1 MSEDLK
7 PKMQAEVIAVYPN
20 KIKINVEGDI
30 TKFQIA
36 DEKLAVGSYLRI
48 SDHDDC
54 AIIAAIENFC
64 IEKKD
69 TNSERTYI
77 IEAMPI
83 GFLDKDKRF
92 WRGGNKLA
100 IPPTGVEPASAEVI
114 KSIYSQIEPQKK
126 FVFADLAQDED
137 IEVPVDG
144 DKFFN
149 KHIAIVGSTGSGKS
163 HTLASLLQRATT
175 AKEGAYGGLNNSHII
190 VFDVHLE
197 YQQAFPDANF
207 MDVTSMNLP
216 YWLLNSE
223 ELEDLFIESHEEQSH
238 NQISTLKRLIIDNK
252 QKYFIGS
259 AVERAR
265 ITYDTPT
272 FFDIEEVLQA
282 VNDKNEEMIPGVKAG
297 TEKAGPLNGKLT
309 NFANRLEGKITDK
322 RLEFLV
328 GKRTKD
334 VTFEEILRQ
343 FLGYVINKEANVTV
357 IDLSGVPFE
366 VLSIS
371 VSLITRLI
379 FEYGYYF
386 KKITEGSDTKTPILL
401 VYEEAHKYVPKTQT
415 SKYQSS
421 RTSIER
427 VAKEGRKYGVTLIIL
442 SQRPSEISETIF
454 SQCNNF
460 IAMRLTNPEDQNY
473 VKRLLPDSL
482 GAVTD
487 SLPILQSG
495 EALLIGDAV
504 VMPSLVK
511 IKPCNPQPASN
522 DINFIQEWKKPW
534 VELDFDKITEKW
546 KK

>member
-1 MSEDLK
+1 MIDIQQKEQI
-7 PKMQAEVIAVYPN
+7 QAEVVAVFPN
-20 KIKINVEGDI
+20 KVKINVTDI
-30 TKFQIA
+30 VNFKLA

-48 SDHDDC
+48 SDSHDC

-69 TNSERTYI
+69 DASPRVYS
-77 IEAMPI
+77 IEAIPI
-83 GFLDKDKRF
+83 GFLDKEGKF
-92 WRGGNKLA
+92 WRGGNNLA
-100 IPPTGVEPASAEVI
+100 IPPTGVAPAKADEI
-114 KSIYSQIEPQKK
+114 KSIYSQIEEKK
-126 FVFADLAQDED
+126 RFIFADLVQDKTID
-137 IEVPVDG
+137 VPVDG

-163 HTLASLLQRATT
+163 HTLASILQRAT
-175 AKEGAYGGLNNSHII
+175 AEKEGNYSGLNNSHII
-190 VFDVHLE
+190 IFDIHLE
-197 YQQAFPDANF
+197 YKQAFPNANF
-207 MDVTSMNLP
+207 MDVSSMTLP

-238 NQISTLKRLIIDNK
+238 NQISTLKRLIIENK
-252 QKYFIGS
+252 QQHFKGD
-259 AVERAR
+259 ELEKQR

-272 FFDIEEVLQA
+272 YFSINEVLQA
-282 VNDKNEEMIPGVKAG
+282 VIAKNEEMIPGVKG
-297 TEKAGPLNGKLT
+297 EKMGPLNGKLS
-309 NFANRLEGKITDK
+309 NFINRLEGKITDK
-322 RLEFLV
+322 RLEFLM
-328 GKRTKD
+328 GERTNSIS
-334 VTFEEILRQ
+334 FEETLRQ
-343 FLGYVINKEANVTV
+343 FIGYVIKKEANITV

-386 KKITEGSDTKTPILL
+386 KKIKGDNETKTPILL
-401 VYEEAHKYVPKTQT
+401 VYEEAHKYVPKIQT

-511 IKPCNPQPASN
+511 IKECNPQPASN
-522 DINFIQEWKKPW
+522 DINYMQEWKKPW
-534 VELDFDKITEKW
+534 LDLDFSKITEGW

>member
-1 MSEDLK
+1 MNDIQQTEQIK
-7 PKMQAEVIAVYPN
+7 AEVVAVYPN
-20 KIKINVEGDI
+20 KVKITVVDI
-30 TKFQIA
+30 ANFKLA

-48 SDHDDC
+48 SDSEDC

-69 TNSERTYI
+69 ETSERVYA

-83 GFLDKDKRF
+83 GFLDKNGKF
-92 WRGGNKLA
+92 WRGGNNLA
-100 IPPTGVEPASAEVI
+100 IPPTSVAPAKADEI
-114 KSIYSQIEPQKK
+114 KLIYSQIDPQSK
-126 FVFADLAQDED
+126 FVFADLAQDKD

-163 HTLASLLQRATT
+163 HTLAAILQRATLEK
-175 AKEGAYGGLNNSHII
+175 ASKFDGLNNSHII

-197 YQQAFPDANF
+197 YKQAFPNANF
-207 MDVTSMNLP
+207 LDVSSMILP

-238 NQISTLKRLIIDNK
+238 NQISTLKRLIIENK
-252 QKYFIGS
+252 QKHFKGNNTDK
-259 AVERAR
+259 EL
-265 ITYDTPT
+265 ITYDTPIY
-272 FFDIEEVLQA
+272 FDINEVLEEVIK
-282 VNDKNEEMIPGVKAG
+282 KNEEMIPGAKPG
-297 TEKAGPLNGKLT
+297 TEKQGPSYGKLA
-309 NFANRLEGKITDK
+309 NFANRLEVKISDR
-322 RLEFLV
+322 RLDFLL
-328 GKRTKD
+328 GDRTKSIS
-334 VTFEEILRQ
+334 FEDTLRQ
-343 FLGYVINKEANVTV
+343 FLGYKDKSEANITV

-371 VSLITRLI
+371 VSLITRMI

-386 KKITEGSDTKTPILL
+386 KKLNDQTNDKTPILL

-415 SKYQSS
+415 SKFQSS

-427 VAKEGRKYGVTLIIL
+427 VAKEGRKYGITLIIL

-511 IKPCNPQPASN
+511 IKPCNPQPSSN
-522 DINFIQEWKKPW
+522 DISFIQEWKKPW
-534 VELDFDKITEKW
+534 LDLNFKSITEGWNK
-546 KK
+546 